1 MSNEQVY
8 TLVSSTS
15 RGRYALD
22 DPLYGYDVTGG
33 LPLAILLGEHWIEG
47 RVEHSTR
54 YDRPGCYHLAGEGLR
69 QQQVQEVL
77 KLDPNKSSLQLVDDL
92 FCGYYFIAE
101 DGTVCGLCTGMRVRL
116 R

>member
-1 MSNEQVY
+1 MRRQTDAGKRSAVKVACCVWRGAHGKVPLPGRQ
-8 TLVSSTS
+8 LV
-15 RGRYALD
+15 GC
-22 DPLYGYDVTGG
+22 
-33 LPLAILLGEHWIEG
+33 LPY

-54 YDRPGCYHLAGEGLR
+54 YDGPGCYHLAGEGLH
-69 QQQVQEVL
+69 QQQVQEAL
-77 KLDPNKSSLQLVDDL
+77 KLDPNKSSLQPVDDL